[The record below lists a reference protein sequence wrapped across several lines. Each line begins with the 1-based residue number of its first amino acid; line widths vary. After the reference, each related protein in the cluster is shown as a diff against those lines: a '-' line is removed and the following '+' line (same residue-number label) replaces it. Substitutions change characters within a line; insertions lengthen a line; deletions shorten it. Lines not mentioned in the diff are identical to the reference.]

1 MVAGPEGRM
10 VVASIPWHHAL
21 AFMPFSMTFPKI
33 IAEPSWADCN
43 QRNARRSQF
52 DGKAVPMAQ
61 AAERLEDLSFCP
73 HCRPPLSK
81 HACNTVKSGGGKGR
95 MRRAMPRSAFERP
108 RATEVL
114 AADEDVHRILF
125 TRVEGISH
133 GVLNVGA

>member
-21 AFMPFSMTFPKI
+21 AFMPFSMTSPKI

-73 HCRPPLSK
+73 HCRPPL
-81 HACNTVKSGGGKGR
+81 HVPLDVPYHGEAR
-95 MRRAMPRSAFERP
+95 MLLRRMAQQS
-108 RATEVL
+108 L
-114 AADEDVHRILF
+114 LF
-125 TRVEGISH
+125 AWIRLFG
-133 GVLNVGA
+133 